1 MYSLY
6 SLKSVVIV
14 TECISDHNDTSK
26 RNNCL
31 NLICALNVYL
41 NDEYLRHFINK
52 LI

>member
-1 MYSLY
+1 MHSLY

-41 NDEYLRHFINK
+41 NDEY
-52 LI
+52 